1 MCSAEMF
8 LVEFVA
14 GEGIDALGTLEDA
27 RVVVGQA
34 VFAELKQEYLVSLRY
49 NNVKVKQKR
58 IFQVK
63 LYHP

>member
-49 NNVKVKQKR
+49 KNVKVKQKR